1 MKFKIFIKIFLL
13 IIFIAKPSLAQEI
26 SSSNSKNYE
35 TKTIKKD
42 NEIEIR
48 LIPKNPPPKV
58 EKTAKENK
66 NLNED
71 EDSSELES
79 EDSAINNEAT
89 KDSEM
94 VYEKSVEDDN
104 SSNQEVNNIQ
114 TKNANSAREESLKLW
129 REEQRKLREE
139 RIEARKEEA
148 RKKYQAQK
156 ERSVIKEIE
165 NLNQKLKQAK
175 SSKNTMPNYYS
186 GSTTPTTPQNQN
198 SDTIP
203 ANTNATTASGSTV
216 TTSPNSNSN
225 SNASSTP
232 SNNNINPSAPPANIP
247 TQNSR

>member
-1 MKFKIFIKIFLL
+1 
-13 IIFIAKPSLAQEI
+13 LAQEI

-58 EKTAKENK
+58 EKIAKENK
-66 NLNED
+66 IAVVD
-71 EDSSELES
+71 EDSSESES
-79 EDSAINNEAT
+79 EDPAINNEAT

-94 VYEKSVEDDN
+94 VYEKSVEN
-104 SSNQEVNNIQ
+104 NVPITQEV
-114 TKNANSAREESLKLW
+114 KNANSAREESLKLW

-165 NLNQKLKQAK
+165 NLNQKLKENK
-175 SSKNTMPNYYS
+175 NSKNSTANFYS
-186 GSTTPTTPQNQN
+186 GSTTPNSPQNQN
-198 SDTIP
+198 SGTIP
-203 ANTNATTASGSTV
+203 ANPNATTASGSTV
-216 TTSPNSNSN
+216 TTSPNFNSN

-232 SNNNINPSAPPANIP
+232 SNNNINPSTPPANIP

>member
-1 MKFKIFIKIFLL
+1 ML

-26 SSSNSKNYE
+26 SSSNSKSYE
-35 TKTIKKD
+35 AKTIKKD

-48 LIPKNPPPKV
+48 LIPKNPPPKI
-58 EKTAKENK
+58 EKTPTEIPKSNSGKIES
-66 NLNED
+66 D
-71 EDSSELES
+71 QDS
-79 EDSAINNEAT
+79 EDPAINNEET

-94 VYEKSVEDDN
+94 VYERSVEDDN
-104 SSNQEVNNIQ
+104 STAQEVNNNQ
-114 TKNANSAREESLKLW
+114 SKNANSAKEDSLKLW

-175 SSKNTMPNYYS
+175 SSQNTMPNYYG
-186 GSTTPTTPQNQN
+186 GSTTPTSSQNIN
-198 SDTIP
+198 SGTIP
-203 ANTNATTASGSTV
+203 TNTNATNSSGSTV

-225 SNASSTP
+225 ASSTS
-232 SNNNINPSAPPANIP
+232 SNSNTNSTTSPTNIP

>member
-1 MKFKIFIKIFLL
+1 MLISLSIKT
-13 IIFIAKPSLAQEI
+13 AWTQEI

-58 EKTAKENK
+58 EKIAKENK
-66 NLNED
+66 IAVVD
-71 EDSSELES
+71 EDSSESES
-79 EDSAINNEAT
+79 EDPAINNEAT

-94 VYEKSVEDDN
+94 VYEKSVEDN
-104 SSNQEVNNIQ
+104 VPITQEV
-114 TKNANSAREESLKLW
+114 KNANSAREESLKLW

-165 NLNQKLKQAK
+165 NLNQKLKENK
-175 SSKNTMPNYYS
+175 NSKNSTANFYS
-186 GSTTPTTPQNQN
+186 GSTTPNSPQNQN
-198 SDTIP
+198 SGTIP
-203 ANTNATTASGSTV
+203 ANSNATNSSGSTV

-225 SNASSTP
+225 SNASSTS
-232 SNNNINPSAPPANIP
+232 SNSNINPSVPPANIP

>member
-26 SSSNSKNYE
+26 SSSNSKSYE
-35 TKTIKKD
+35 AKTIKKD

-48 LIPKNPPPKV
+48 LIPKNPPPKI
-58 EKTAKENK
+58 EKIAKENK
-66 NLNED
+66 ITVAD

-79 EDSAINNEAT
+79 EDPAINNEAT

-94 VYEKSVEDDN
+94 VYEKSVEDN
-104 SSNQEVNNIQ
+104 VPITQEVNDSQ

-165 NLNQKLKQAK
+165 NLNQKLKENK
-175 SSKNTMPNYYS
+175 NSKNSTANFYS
-186 GSTTPTTPQNQN
+186 GSTTPNSPQNQN
-198 SDTIP
+198 SGTIP
-203 ANTNATTASGSTV
+203 ANSNATNSSGSTV

-225 SNASSTP
+225 SNASSTS
-232 SNNNINPSAPPANIP
+232 SNSNINPSVPPANIP

>member
-1 MKFKIFIKIFLL
+1 ML
-13 IIFIAKPSLAQEI
+13 IIFIAKPSFAQEI
-26 SSSNSKNYE
+26 SSSNSKSYE
-35 TKTIKKD
+35 AKTIKKD

-58 EKTAKENK
+58 EKIVKENK
-66 NLNED
+66 ITVAD

-79 EDSAINNEAT
+79 EDPTINNEAT

-104 SSNQEVNNIQ
+104 SSTQEVNNIQ
-114 TKNANSAREESLKLW
+114 SKNANSAKEDSLKLW

-165 NLNQKLKQAK
+165 NLNQKLKENK
-175 SSKNTMPNYYS
+175 NSKNSTANFYS
-186 GSTTPTTPQNQN
+186 GSTTPNSPQNQN
-198 SDTIP
+198 SGTIP
-203 ANTNATTASGSTV
+203 ANSNATNSSGSTV

-225 SNASSTP
+225 SNASST
-232 SNNNINPSAPPANIP
+232 SNNSNINPSAPPANIP

>member
-1 MKFKIFIKIFLL
+1 MKLPIFFNIFLL
-13 IIFIAKPSLAQEI
+13 ISLSIKTAWAQEI

-35 TKTIKKD
+35 AQTVKKD

-58 EKTAKENK
+58 EKIPTKIQDSVDE
-66 NLNED
+66 ED
-71 EDSSELES
+71 
-79 EDSAINNEAT
+79 DSALENEAT

-94 VYEKSVEDDN
+94 VYEKSVEDNKPALQEADN
-104 SSNQEVNNIQ
+104 SQ

-148 RKKYQAQK
+148 RRKYQAQR

-165 NLNQKLKQAK
+165 NLNQKLKADK
-175 SSKNTMPNYYS
+175 SSKNIMPNYYG
-186 GSTTPTTPQNQN
+186 GSTAPTTSQNQN
-198 SDTIP
+198 SGTI
-203 ANTNATTASGSTV
+203 ANDAQIVNSQ
-216 TTSPNSNSN
+216 NSNSN
-225 SNASSTP
+225 SNTASTS
-232 SNNNINPSAPPANIP
+232 SNNNINPSTPPANIP

>member
-13 IIFIAKPSLAQEI
+13 IIFIAKSSLAQEI

-48 LIPKNPPPKV
+48 LIPKNPPPKI
-58 EKTAKENK
+58 EKIAKENK
-66 NLNED
+66 ITVAD
-71 EDSSELES
+71 ENSSELES
-79 EDSAINNEAT
+79 EDPAINNEAT

-94 VYEKSVEDDN
+94 VYEKSVEDN
-104 SSNQEVNNIQ
+104 VPTTQEV
-114 TKNANSAREESLKLW
+114 KNANSAREESLKLW

-165 NLNQKLKQAK
+165 NLNQKLKENK
-175 SSKNTMPNYYS
+175 NSKNSTANFYS
-186 GSTTPTTPQNQN
+186 GSTTPNSPQNLN
-198 SDTIP
+198 SGTIP
-203 ANTNATTASGSTV
+203 ANSNTTTSSGSTV
-216 TTSPNSNSN
+216 ATSPNSN
-225 SNASSTP
+225 SNASSTS
-232 SNNNINPSAPPANIP
+232 SNSNINPSAPPANIP

>member
-1 MKFKIFIKIFLL
+1 ML
-13 IIFIAKPSLAQEI
+13 IIFIAKPSFAQEI
-26 SSSNSKNYE
+26 SSSNSKSYE
-35 TKTIKKD
+35 AKTIKKD

-58 EKTAKENK
+58 EKIVKENK
-66 NLNED
+66 ITVAD

-79 EDSAINNEAT
+79 EDPAINNEAT

-104 SSNQEVNNIQ
+104 SSTQEVNNIQ
-114 TKNANSAREESLKLW
+114 SKNANSAKEDSLKLW

-165 NLNQKLKQAK
+165 NLNQKLKENK
-175 SSKNTMPNYYS
+175 NSKNSTANFYS
-186 GSTTPTTPQNQN
+186 GSTTPNSPQNQN
-198 SDTIP
+198 SGTIP
-203 ANTNATTASGSTV
+203 ANSNATNSSGSTV

-225 SNASSTP
+225 SNASST
-232 SNNNINPSAPPANIP
+232 SNNSNINPSAPPANIP

>member
-1 MKFKIFIKIFLL
+1 MKLKFFIKIFLL
-13 IIFIAKPSLAQEI
+13 ILFISKPSVAQEI

-35 TKTIKKD
+35 AKTIKKD

-58 EKTAKENK
+58 EKIVKENK
-66 NLNED
+66 NSNED
-71 EDSSELES
+71 EDSLES
-79 EDSAINNEAT
+79 ESEDPAINNEAT

-94 VYEKSVEDDN
+94 VYEKSVEDN
-104 SSNQEVNNIQ
+104 VPITQEVNNSQ
-114 TKNANSAREESLKLW
+114 TKNANSAREQSLKLW

-165 NLNQKLKQAK
+165 NLNQK
-175 SSKNTMPNYYS
+175 SKEDKPSKITMPNYY
-186 GSTTPTTPQNQN
+186 GGTTTPNSQQNQN
-198 SDTIP
+198 SG
-203 ANTNATTASGSTV
+203 TNATNSNATNSSGSSV
-216 TTSPNSNSN
+216 ATSPNSNSN
-225 SNASSTP
+225 ANTSPTS
-232 SNNNINPSAPPANIP
+232 SNNNINPNTPPNNIP

>member
-58 EKTAKENK
+58 EKIAKENK
-66 NLNED
+66 IAVVD
-71 EDSSELES
+71 EDSSESES
-79 EDSAINNEAT
+79 EDPAINNEAT

-94 VYEKSVEDDN
+94 VYEKSVEDN
-104 SSNQEVNNIQ
+104 VPITQEV
-114 TKNANSAREESLKLW
+114 KNANSAREESLKLW

-165 NLNQKLKQAK
+165 NLNQKLKENK
-175 SSKNTMPNYYS
+175 NSKNSTANFYS
-186 GSTTPTTPQNQN
+186 GSTTPNSPQNQN
-198 SDTIP
+198 SGTIP
-203 ANTNATTASGSTV
+203 ANPNATTSSGSTV

-225 SNASSTP
+225 SNASSTS

>member
-1 MKFKIFIKIFLL
+1 ML

-58 EKTAKENK
+58 EKIAKENK
-66 NLNED
+66 IAVVD
-71 EDSSELES
+71 EDSSESES
-79 EDSAINNEAT
+79 EDPAINNEAT

-94 VYEKSVEDDN
+94 VYEKSVEDN
-104 SSNQEVNNIQ
+104 VPITQEV
-114 TKNANSAREESLKLW
+114 KNANSAREESLKLW

-165 NLNQKLKQAK
+165 NLNQKLKENK
-175 SSKNTMPNYYS
+175 NSKNSTANFYS
-186 GSTTPTTPQNQN
+186 GSTTPNSPQNQN
-198 SDTIP
+198 SGTIP
-203 ANTNATTASGSTV
+203 ANPNATTSSGSTV

-225 SNASSTP
+225 SNASSTS

>member
-1 MKFKIFIKIFLL
+1 MKLPIFFNIFLL
-13 IIFIAKPSLAQEI
+13 ISLSIKTAWAQEI

-35 TKTIKKD
+35 AQTVKKD

-58 EKTAKENK
+58 EKIPTKIQDSVDE
-66 NLNED
+66 ED
-71 EDSSELES
+71 
-79 EDSAINNEAT
+79 DSALENEAT

-94 VYEKSVEDDN
+94 VYEKSVEDNKPALQEADN
-104 SSNQEVNNIQ
+104 SQ

-148 RKKYQAQK
+148 RRKYQAQR

-165 NLNQKLKQAK
+165 NLNQKLKADK
-175 SSKNTMPNYYS
+175 SSKNIMPNYYG
-186 GSTTPTTPQNQN
+186 GSTAPTTSQNQN
-198 SDTIP
+198 SGTI
-203 ANTNATTASGSTV
+203 ANDAQIVNSQ
-216 TTSPNSNSN
+216 NSNSN
-225 SNASSTP
+225 SNTASTS
-232 SNNNINPSAPPANIP
+232 SNGNINPSTPPANIP

>member
-13 IIFIAKPSLAQEI
+13 ISLSIKTALAQEI

-58 EKTAKENK
+58 EKIAKENK

-71 EDSSELES
+71 EDSSESES
-79 EDSAINNEAT
+79 EDPAINNEAT

-114 TKNANSAREESLKLW
+114 SKNANSAREESLKLW

-148 RKKYQAQK
+148 RKKYQAQR
-156 ERSVIKEIE
+156 ERSVIKEVE
-165 NLNQKLKQAK
+165 NLNQKLKENK
-175 SSKNTMPNYYS
+175 NSKNTMPNYYG

-198 SDTIP
+198 LGTIP
-203 ANTNATTASGSTV
+203 ANSNATTASGSTV

-225 SNASSTP
+225 SNASSTS
-232 SNNNINPSAPPANIP
+232 SNNNINPSTPPANIP

>member
-1 MKFKIFIKIFLL
+1 MKLPIFFNIFLL
-13 IIFIAKPSLAQEI
+13 ISLSIKTAWAQEI

-35 TKTIKKD
+35 AQTVKKD

-58 EKTAKENK
+58 EKIPTKIQDSVDE
-66 NLNED
+66 ED
-71 EDSSELES
+71 
-79 EDSAINNEAT
+79 DSALENEAT

-94 VYEKSVEDDN
+94 VYEKSVEDNKPALQEADN
-104 SSNQEVNNIQ
+104 SQ

-148 RKKYQAQK
+148 RRKYQAQR

-165 NLNQKLKQAK
+165 NLNQKLKADK
-175 SSKNTMPNYYS
+175 SSKNIMPNYYG
-186 GSTTPTTPQNQN
+186 GSTAPTTSQNQN
-198 SDTIP
+198 SGTI
-203 ANTNATTASGSTV
+203 ANVPTTNNSNGAQIAN
-216 TTSPNSNSN
+216 SPNSNSN
-225 SNASSTP
+225 SNTASTS
-232 SNNNINPSAPPANIP
+232 SNNNINPSTPPANIP

>member
-1 MKFKIFIKIFLL
+1 MLISLSIKT
-13 IIFIAKPSLAQEI
+13 AWTQEI

-58 EKTAKENK
+58 EKTPTEIPKS
-66 NLNED
+66 NLEKIESD
-71 EDSSELES
+71 KDS

-94 VYEKSVEDDN
+94 VYEKNVEDYN

-114 TKNANSAREESLKLW
+114 SKNANSAKEDSLKLW

-198 SDTIP
+198 SGTIP
-203 ANTNATTASGSTV
+203 ANSNSTTSSGSTV
-216 TTSPNSNSN
+216 TTSPSSNS
-225 SNASSTP
+225 SSSASST
-232 SNNNINPSAPPANIP
+232 SNNNNINTSAPPANIP